1 MPESAAA
8 PQALLATDC
17 LVKAFGGLVATDR
30 VSLAVAPGEVHALI
44 GPNGAGKTTLI
55 GQITGEVHPDAGR
68 IWFHGRD
75 ITQLPAHRRAHL
87 GLARSFQIT
96 SIFLDMTALKNAAV
110 AVQIRQ
116 GHSFRF
122 WQDAQK
128 DASLVEPARALL
140 GRVGLAARAEV
151 PAADL
156 SHGEH
161 RQLEIAMALAGRP
174 RMLLLDEPTA
184 GMGAEETRRLIEL
197 LRGLKGSL
205 TMLLV
210 EHDMD
215 AVFALADRIT
225 VLVYGR
231 AIATGTPEEIR
242 ASAEVRRAY
251 LGDEGAGR

>member
-1 MPESAAA
+1 MPEPAAV
-8 PQALLATDC
+8 PEPLLATDR

-30 VSLAVAPGEVHALI
+30 VSLAVVPGEVHALI

-55 GQITGEVHPDAGR
+55 GQITGEVRPDAGR
-68 IWFHGRD
+68 IWFDGRD
-75 ITQLPAHRRAHL
+75 ITQVPAYRRAHL

-96 SIFLDMTALKNAAV
+96 SIFLDMTALQNVAV
-110 AVQIRQ
+110 AVQIHQ

-122 WQDAQK
+122 WRDARG
-128 DASLVEPARALL
+128 DASLSDPARTLL
-140 GRVGLAARAEV
+140 ERVGLGPRAEV

-161 RQLEIAMALAGRP
+161 RQLEIAMAMAGRP

-184 GMGAEETRRLIEL
+184 GMGAEESQRLIEL

-231 AIATGTPEEIR
+231 VIATAAPEEIR
-242 ASAEVRRAY
+242 ANAEVRRAY
-251 LGDEGAGR
+251 LGDGTAGR